1 MLRDALERAAGPDAV
16 TRFAPPASHALSD
29 VVRGLVARHGSSESP
44 RRSPAQLAAL
54 LQRLC
59 ETQFDWER
67 VSATDRLDVAWVLW
81 SGANK
86 PAEQPDFLRG
96 FLAWIDMPW
105 RRVQARR
112 LAIAWAEAA
121 DPALA
126 SIGSV
131 GDFLAA
137 RAALLGAPW
146 PALASAFDI
155 FSLSRGPARLA
166 DSYLASGESAD
177 AFLADIALAG
187 NAASGGLLLE
197 TLAAATERVERLLT
211 ARPVLAGAL
220 AELSV
225 HRGVFRPAALAR
237 VNPER
242 AGQVAR
248 AVAEALLLPW
258 QGAEPP
264 EAVRTGITDHLL
276 RHCGDARI
284 QEAIWARLRPPA
296 RDIARRWLTTRT
308 IDIFFRLAGDGAEG
322 RRFWGAYGAH
332 VDDAWLLAG
341 SATAARLKET
351 RLGHGR
357 VAGCRPDFCV
367 LLLGIR
373 GLTVTRTNADASWHA
388 WLPHNNLAPP
398 LYGGRAEPCYP
409 AALGN
414 GADFSPE
421 FGRSDDGLWQDRLH
435 DFIKLHTGISVPRQD
450 YLG

>member
-1 MLRDALERAAGPDAV
+1 MLRDALERAAGPDAL
-16 TRFAPPASHALSD
+16 TRFAPPARDALPGI
-29 VVRGLVARHGSSESP
+29 VRGLVARYGSSEAP

-54 LQRLC
+54 LHRLR

-81 SGANK
+81 SGAAK
-86 PAEQPDFLRG
+86 PAEQPEFLRG
-96 FLAWIDMPW
+96 FLAWIATPW

-121 DPALA
+121 DPTLA
-126 SIGSV
+126 SIAIV

-146 PALASAFDI
+146 SALASAFDI
-155 FSLSRGPARLA
+155 FSPSHGPARLA
-166 DSYLASGESAD
+166 EAYLASGQEAES
-177 AFLADIALAG
+177 FLADIALAG
-187 NAASGGLLLE
+187 SAAGGGLLLE
-197 TLAAATERVERLLT
+197 TLAATAERVKARL
-211 ARPVLAGAL
+211 AAQPALALAL
-220 AELSV
+220 AELSL

-237 VNPER
+237 ENPGR
-242 AGQVAR
+242 ATFVAR

-258 QGAEPP
+258 QRDEPP
-264 EAVRTGITDHLL
+264 AAVKAGITDHLL
-276 RHCGDARI
+276 RHYGDARI

-296 RDIARRWLTTRT
+296 RDIARRWLTERT
-308 IDIFFRLAGDGAEG
+308 IDTFFRLAGDGAEG
-322 RRFWGAYGAH
+322 RRFWTAYGAH
-332 VDDAWLLAG
+332 VEDAWLLAG
-341 SATAARLKET
+341 SAIAARLKEI

-367 LLLGIR
+367 LLLGLR
-373 GLTVTRTNADASWHA
+373 GLTVARTNADASWHA